1 MNALITGK
9 DAYVK
14 AALVGLSLY
23 FVGVLIIVVAVLL
36 VEPSE
41 IGFIAFFLVPAL
53 VIGAAVLLWKR
64 WGLFVGVLGGL
75 FGLLALTDGA
85 DLSLST
91 PAAFFDF
98 SPTLLGIVGVVIVL
112 GASLIGTIQYFRGQA
127 AQDFSPSVA
136 TALKGLVGVLAAIVV
151 VSGVLT
157 GLSADKVSAADKEG
171 AIIITASEV
180 DWDVDQVT
188 GRANQPLKLVVR
200 NEDSIL
206 HTFTVSELDIDV
218 KLTPWSE
225 HVIEINAPAKIYGF
239 ICRVVG
245 HEEDMT
251 GAITIQ

>member
-1 MNALITGK
+1 LNSLISGK

-23 FVGVLIIVVAVLL
+23 FAGVLIIVVAVLL
-36 VEPSE
+36 IEPSE
-41 IGFIAFFLVPAL
+41 IGFVAFFLVPAL
-53 VIGAAVLLWKR
+53 VIGAAVLFWKR
-64 WGLFVGVLGGL
+64 WGLIIGVLGGL
-75 FGLLALTDGA
+75 FGLVALTDGA
-85 DLSLST
+85 DLNLST
-91 PAAFFDF
+91 PDAFFDF
-98 SPTLLGIVGVVIVL
+98 SPTLLGITGVAIVL
-112 GASLIGTIQYFRGQA
+112 VASLIGTIQYFRGRTA
-127 AQDFSPSVA
+127 HGLSPAVA
-136 TALKGLVGVLAAIVV
+136 TGLKGLVGVVGVLVV
-151 VSGVLT
+151 VSAVLT
-157 GLSADKVSAADKEG
+157 GLSADKVSAAEKEG
-171 AIIITASEV
+171 AIVITASEV
-180 DWDVDQVT
+180 DWDVDQVM

-225 HVIEINAPAKIYGF
+225 HVIEINAPAKIYGY